1 MQDNILEVKAVNK
14 TFYEKVILENLS
26 FKVEGGKIFGL
37 LGPNGAGKTTAM
49 RILMNILKADS
60 GEILYNSEP
69 RDKKSS
75 IHFGY
80 LPEERGLYPKASVLD
95 MLVYFGTLN
104 NLKKRKAQ
112 VEAIRYLDRLGL
124 VDYSDSRINQ
134 LSKGMQQ
141 KIQFIASFLHDPDVL
156 ILDEPFAGLDPINQ
170 VVLRDILNEYKKM
183 NKILIISTHQMDIV
197 EKICDDICLIN
208 QGKVI
213 LKGKLNEIKRKFR
226 EDAFIIEADNPLT
239 FLHEID
245 GINIIEE
252 QNNAYKFTLNKP
264 KLTISDFFNMTKG
277 KIKLRK
283 FEIVEPTLHDIF
295 IKLIQKEMQ
304 NTNNQKVGL

>member
-1 MQDNILEVKAVNK
+1 MNKNILEVNQINK
-14 TFYEKVILENLS
+14 TFYGNQILKDIS
-26 FKVEGGKIFGL
+26 FKVTGGNIFGL

-49 RILMNILKADS
+49 RIIMNILKADS
-60 GEILYNSEP
+60 GEILYNGLP
-69 RDKKSS
+69 RNECPRQ
-75 IHFGY
+75 HFGY
-80 LPEERGLYPKASVLD
+80 LPEERGLYPKATVLD

-104 NLKKRKAQ
+104 NLKKRKAE

-124 VDYSDSRINQ
+124 VDFTDTRINQ

-141 KIQFIASFLHDPDVL
+141 KIQFIAASLHGPKVL

-170 VVLRDILNEYKKM
+170 IVLQKMLYEYKKM
-183 NKILIISTHQMDIV
+183 NKILIISSHQMDLV
-197 EKICDDICLIN
+197 EKLCDQICLIN
-208 QGKVI
+208 QGEVI
-213 LKGKLNEIKRKFR
+213 LQGKLTEIKKKYR
-226 EDAFIIEADNPLT
+226 DNSYLIEADNSLS

-252 QNNAYKFTLNKP
+252 KNNAYRFTLHKQG
-264 KLTISDFFNMTKG
+264 LGITDFFNMTKG

-295 IKLIQKEMQ
+295 IKLIQEQ
-304 NTNNQKVGL
+304 A